1 VLHRTACLSLQ
12 VDPQIVSDI
21 VSRVVMLPNA
31 RAELGIAAGWRRS
44 RAVGWELGFRT
55 ETHIVFV
62 VLISAVVIRA
72 FLNRAFLIRAFLI
85 RAFLIRAFLIRAVLI
100 RAPMC
105 FGFCLGSALH
115 FVRGM
120 FARTEAECKWLSGRC
135 LDFSPFGPLTCADA

>member
-1 VLHRTACLSLQ
+1 MLHRAACLSLQ

-21 VSRVVMLPNA
+21 VSRVVTLRNA

-72 FLNRAFLIRAFLI
+72 FSIG
-85 RAFLIRAFLIRAVLI
+85 
-100 RAPMC
+100 APMC

>member
-1 VLHRTACLSLQ
+1 MLHRTACLSLQ

-21 VSRVVMLPNA
+21 VSRVVTLRNA

-72 FLNRAFLIRAFLI
+72 FLIRAFLI
-85 RAFLIRAFLIRAVLI
+85 RAFSIG
-100 RAPMC
+100 APMC

-120 FARTEAECKWLSGRC
+120 FARTEAECKLLSGRC